1 MGSERAL
8 CVQYCKL
15 VARWQRYVAL
25 SYYLVFWTIFER
37 FNPKNSP
44 RHCSPAPAPARRIR
58 RWRSL
63 PRAHRLRVA
72 VAVDGGDDAGAGG
85 ALAPA
90 PPPPPCLAAAVKFSR
105 HPPPAPSSS
114 SFSHTP
120 PSPAS
125 HPSSPSALKT
135 VDAGHGVRVHM
146 PDWRRFR
153 RNVGRPEFRE
163 VVDRAAMGSV
173 SLYCTSSGKAFS
185 A

>member
-1 MGSERAL
+1 MRNHNIQSHRAQQIRWGGNFLGETGKKSDSERAL
-8 CVQYCKL
+8 CVQYYKM

-37 FNPKNSP
+37 HPKNSP
-44 RHCSPAPAPARRIR
+44 RHRSPAPAPRRIR

-90 PPPPPCLAAAVKFSR
+90 PPSLALPCLALPCLALPCLAAAVKLSR

-120 PSPAS
+120 PPR
-125 HPSSPSALKT
+125 LLT
-135 VDAGHGVRVHM
+135 
-146 PDWRRFR
+146 RRLLR
-153 RNVGRPEFRE
+153 R
-163 VVDRAAMGSV
+163 
-173 SLYCTSSGKAFS
+173 
-185 A
+185 